1 MLYNVLEFIKNK
13 TFVVDEIRIVRDGKF
28 GSEVSDHIWT
38 GLVGEV
44 YRKVSYT
51 NLFSSYI
58 KITALFELNN
68 L

>member
-51 NLFSSYI
+51 LFSIYI
-58 KITALFELNN
+58 KIAVLFELNH